1 MAEGLLRS
9 MYGDRYEAFSAGISP
24 TEVNPLAIKVMKEI
38 GIDISGFRSKGID
51 EFAGMKFDYVITV
64 CDHARQTCPFL
75 PAAIENIHVGFEDP
89 SALDVSDGEKLD
101 KFRQTRDEI
110 RSWIENY
117 FGKRCP

>member
-9 MYGDRYEAFSAGISP
+9 MYGERYEVFSAGISP
-24 TEVNPLAIKVMKEI
+24 TELDPCAVQVMKEI

-51 EFAGMKFDYVITV
+51 EFAGIIFDYVITV

-75 PAAIENIHVGFEDP
+75 PASIENIHIGFEDP
-89 SALDVSDGEKLD
+89 SDFEGPDEAKLE

-110 RSWIENY
+110 KSWIENY
-117 FGKRCP
+117 FGRKK